1 MGLYSSHNNS
11 LERKSSLEGARGYVL
26 VHSWGKISKKIPRL
40 IITIYVILFS
50 MIFPER
56 PKKKLVN
63 ENHRQDLKFHL
74 RVRIWRGFKCHTVQ
88 ILSAKLRKRKYTT
101 TA

>member
-1 MGLYSSHNNS
+1 
-11 LERKSSLEGARGYVL
+11 
-26 VHSWGKISKKIPRL
+26 
-40 IITIYVILFS
+40 